1 MKVEI
6 KQPHRKLDG
15 DVGDVVE
22 IDAPLGHHLAGIGK
36 VVIVEHD
43 KPKVA
48 GCVVQLAPGVIKD
61 KEVSDEPDKE
71 RVFTAGGDT
80 RPLPD

>member
-22 IDAPLGHHLAGIGK
+22 IDAALGHHFAGIGK

-48 GCVVQLAPGVIKD
+48 GCVVQLAPGVGTD

-71 RVFTAGGDT
+71 RVLTAGGDS